1 MRASKNDRIIRLFI
15 NLVSCFKMSGL
26 KGSLIFLCLTGLS
39 LAANSPG
46 EPWTSGEESIVRE
59 KLVYF
64 MKSPSKSI
72 NELQKSNPEVKK
84 LGTWTRPNLA
94 KVTLNFVNFKDLL

>member
-1 MRASKNDRIIRLFI
+1 MRANKSDRIIRLYI

-72 NELQKSNPEVKK
+72 NELQKSNPETKK

-94 KVTLNFVNFKDLL
+94 KVTLNFIKFKNLL